1 MDTTV
6 AVHRTAT
13 ALALVLAA
21 MAMMA
26 REDPEML
33 VLLAIVCA
41 NPGLVVSTLLAVV
54 LSMPEATPERR
65 N

>member
-13 ALALVLAA
+13 ALAFVLAA
-21 MAMMA
+21 IAMMA
-26 REDPEML
+26 KEDPEML
-33 VLLAIVCA
+33 VLLAVVCA

-54 LSMPEATPERR
+54 LSMPEVPERR